1 MYSFVK
7 VKYFNSA
14 FSIRAVNGT
23 KKVVCILFPLY
34 FTASGGVI
42 STHTELLDLKGVI
55 KFEACF

>member
-1 MYSFVK
+1 MYSFK

-34 FTASGGVI
+34 FTAEEHNMVVMTDDASCCVTNKI
-42 STHTELLDLKGVI
+42 
-55 KFEACF
+55 